1 MILLYVYLLYVRF
14 ICLKLF
20 AMYCVYFL
28 VSYHGLIPYVEQDLQ
43 TADNNKKEI
52 LLLLYL
58 PIVAIPALGHI
69 TIITVLMV
77 GEESKT

>member
-1 MILLYVYLLYVRF
+1 MV
-14 ICLKLF
+14 
-20 AMYCVYFL
+20 
-28 VSYHGLIPYVEQDLQ
+28 LIPYVEQDLQ
-43 TADNNKKEI
+43 IADNNNKKI

-69 TIITVLMV
+69 TRITVLMV